1 MFKRLPP
8 PNALRAFEAAGRHQ
22 SFARAADELSV
33 TQGAISRQVRILE
46 EHLGVALFR
55 RHPQGVALTNQGRS
69 LLPELTAAFER
80 IQRVARQISLSDGEL
95 RVAASPTFA
104 SRWLVRRLPA
114 FLARHP
120 SVRVTMGL
128 MSGWEDLRRGGYDFG
143 ITTRGCLGT
152 VPDALA
158 LVDLRAEAL
167 APVCAPALLERDPPL
182 HSPAD
187 LERHVLLHP
196 TSDRQDWLLW
206 LSAAG
211 LPAVWAERG
220 QAFGTLD
227 LATSAAAGGL
237 GVAMADLHLVETELA
252 EGRLIAPFA
261 LVVRQGTGYVLATE
275 AGRLDEPRV
284 AVFKDWLLSELATSG
299 SLGSP

>member
-46 EHLGVALFR
+46 EHLDVALFR

-220 QAFGTLD
+220 QVFATLD

>member
-1 MFKRLPP
+1 MFHRLPP
-8 PNALRAFEAAGRHQ
+8 PNALRAFEAAGRHE
-22 SFARAADELSV
+22 SFARAAAELSV
-33 TQGAISRQVRILE
+33 TQGAVSRQVRLLE
-46 EHLGVALFR
+46 DHLGVALFR
-55 RHPQGVALTNQGRS
+55 RHAQGVALTAQGRS
-69 LLPELTAAFER
+69 LLPELTAAFDR
-80 IQRVARQISLSDGEL
+80 IHRVARQVALSDGEL

-104 SRWLVRRLPA
+104 SRWLVRQLPA

-120 SVRVTMGL
+120 NVRVTMGL
-128 MSGWEDLRRGGYDFG
+128 MSGWEDLRRGGYDLG
-143 ITTRGCLGT
+143 ITTRGCLGAL
-152 VPDALA
+152 PDGLA

-167 APVCAPALLERDPPL
+167 APVCAPALLDRCPPL
-182 HSPAD
+182 RIPAD

-206 LSAAG
+206 LAAAG

-220 QAFGTLD
+220 QVFATLD

-237 GVAMADLHLVETELA
+237 GVAMADLHLVEVELA
-252 EGRLIAPFA
+252 EGRLIAPFQ
-261 LVVRQGTGYVLATE
+261 LVVRDGTGYVLATE

-299 SLGSP
+299 NLGSP

>member
-69 LLPELTAAFER
+69 LLPELTAAVER

>member
-158 LVDLRAEAL
+158 LVDLRTEAL

-220 QAFGTLD
+220 QVFATLD

>member
-1 MFKRLPP
+1 MFRRLPP
-8 PNALRAFEAAGRHQ
+8 PNALRAFEAAGRHE
-22 SFARAADELSV
+22 SFARAANELSV

-46 EHLGVALFR
+46 DHLGVALFR
-55 RHPQGVALTNQGRS
+55 RHPQGVALTSQGRS

-80 IQRVARQISLSDGEL
+80 IQRVARQISLRDGEL

-104 SRWLVRRLPA
+104 SRWLVRRLPT
-114 FLARHP
+114 FLALHP
-120 SVRVTMGL
+120 NVRVTMSL
-128 MSGWEDLRRGGYDFG
+128 MAGWEDLRRGGYDLG

-152 VPDALA
+152 VPDGLA
-158 LVDLRAEAL
+158 LVELRAEAL
-167 APVCAPALLERDPPL
+167 APVCAPVLLDRAPPL
-182 HSPAD
+182 RLAAD

-196 TSDRQDWLLW
+196 TADRQDWLLW
-206 LSAAG
+206 LAAAG
-211 LPAVWAERG
+211 LPAAWAERG
-220 QAFGTLD
+220 QVFATLD

-252 EGRLIAPFA
+252 EGRLIAPFE
-261 LVVRQGTGYVLATE
+261 LVVREGTGYVLVTE

-284 AVFKDWLLSELATSG
+284 AVFKDWLLSELATAG

>member
-69 LLPELTAAFER
+69 LLPELTAAVER

-220 QAFGTLD
+220 QVFATLD